1 MKIVKTEIHTDKVKQ
16 KFIDYKIK
24 QESIPKFIVE
34 QTTKF
39 PIYSFDL
46 SGYIDSNKILK
57 EIENFPILQNNK
69 PDLVIEGK
77 QTDYLSKKD
86 TNLFDDLIAA
96 VEKRASSISHRNLY
110 VKEFWIVSLDPS
122 GMHRMHTHCPHA
134 TFCKF
139 VLSGVYYPSS
149 IDNRPLVFRNKDTE
163 LQIEVKEN
171 QLILFDT
178 RLEHG
183 VPKTLNSQTKRISV
197 SFNFEF

>member
-1 MKIVKTEIHTDKVKQ
+1 MINDKVKQ
-16 KFIDYKIK
+16 KFIDYKVE

-34 QTTKF
+34 QTIKF

-46 SGYIDSNKILK
+46 SGYIDNNKILK
-57 EIENFPILQNNK
+57 EIENFSILKNNR

-77 QTDYLSKKD
+77 QTSYLSKKD

-110 VKEFWIVSLDPS
+110 VKEFWFITLDPS
-122 GMHRMHTHCPHA
+122 GMHRMHTHCLDA
-134 TFCKF
+134 TFCNL

-149 IDNRPLVFRNKDTE
+149 IDNRPLVFKNKDTE

-178 RLEHG
+178 RLVHG
-183 VPKTLNSQTKRISV
+183 VPKMLNSQAKRVSV